1 MCQYC
6 KCQCQNW
13 RTLLSTAATAGGR
26 RAALKRETLE
36 WCFPNVRVIVTVLY
50 RDPGASNQRIK
61 LIMFTRLRQPSW
73 STAVA
78 GWSSIRIL
86 SPSQWGWSCS
96 LGWCPAQQP
105 APSLPSHATPDTAR
119 NSRHQWPH
127 GSGQCC
133 SLSLISWRFSLS
145 QLLQGSLKRL
155 YECQLGSNDV
165 PVTVCRSGAWA
176 EHRALRYWRCQM
188 R

>member
-1 MCQYC
+1 
-6 KCQCQNW
+6 
-13 RTLLSTAATAGGR
+13 
-26 RAALKRETLE
+26 
-36 WCFPNVRVIVTVLY
+36 
-50 RDPGASNQRIK
+50 
-61 LIMFTRLRQPSW
+61 MFTRLRQPSW

-155 YECQLGSNDV
+155 YESKLGSNHV
-165 PVTVCRSGAWA
+165 TVTVCRSMKIVSTLEPSTSFFSTLYPRSATCSPP
-176 EHRALRYWRCQM
+176 LQLQP
-188 R
+188 

>member
-1 MCQYC
+1 
-6 KCQCQNW
+6 
-13 RTLLSTAATAGGR
+13 
-26 RAALKRETLE
+26 
-36 WCFPNVRVIVTVLY
+36 
-50 RDPGASNQRIK
+50 
-61 LIMFTRLRQPSW
+61 MFTRLRQPSW

-155 YECQLGSNDV
+155 YESQLGSNDV
-165 PVTVCRSGAWA
+165 PVTVCRSGAQSNA
-176 EHRALRYWRCQM
+176 VLKMSEEKKLRIVSTLEPSTSFFSPPPTSPPLRHLQHPITVTAISHN
-188 R
+188 

>member
-1 MCQYC
+1 
-6 KCQCQNW
+6 
-13 RTLLSTAATAGGR
+13 
-26 RAALKRETLE
+26 
-36 WCFPNVRVIVTVLY
+36 
-50 RDPGASNQRIK
+50 
-61 LIMFTRLRQPSW
+61 MFTRLRQPSW

-155 YECQLGSNDV
+155 YESQLGSNDV
-165 PVTVCRSGAWA
+165 PVTVCRSGAQSTI
-176 EHRALRYWRCQM
+176 EDVRRGKVEDCFHFRAKHKFLLPTSLPTPPASATCSTPLQLQP
-188 R
+188 

>member
-133 SLSLISWRFSLS
+133 SLLLISRRFSLS
-145 QLLQGSLKRL
+145 QLAW
-155 YECQLGSNDV
+155 
-165 PVTVCRSGAWA
+165 VT
-176 EHRALRYWRCQM
+176 
-188 R
+188 